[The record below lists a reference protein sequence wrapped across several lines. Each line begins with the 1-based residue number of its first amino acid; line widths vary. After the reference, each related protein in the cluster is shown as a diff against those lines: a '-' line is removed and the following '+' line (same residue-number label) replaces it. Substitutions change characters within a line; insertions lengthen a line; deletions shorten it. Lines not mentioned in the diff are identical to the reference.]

1 MGLRLRQKSPS
12 PPRSP
17 QQQQEQRRQQQPSP
31 PPTPQP
37 QKSLRKVR
45 KNTHRSRS
53 RSPSGLNSAI
63 VLPSNIIPYGVLFQ
77 DDEPEDEGYSSPPST
92 PTDPPPH
99 MQVDGWRMVPERGLA
114 MELMFGNMD
123 ADLIDEIIGV
133 SSSDEMDID
142 EPATPS
148 NTRTSTRIP
157 HTHLNSSP
165 NSEASSSSMNSRDR
179 RYSENGFGGRVVDE
193 NYD

>member
-12 PPRSP
+12 PSRSS
-17 QQQQEQRRQQQPSP
+17 QQQEQHRQQQPSP

-37 QKSLRKVR
+37 RKSLRKAR

-53 RSPSGLNSAI
+53 RSPSGLDAAI
-63 VLPSNIIPYGVLFQ
+63 VLPNNIIPYGVLFQ

-99 MQVDGWRMVPERGLA
+99 MQMDGWRMVPERGLA

-123 ADLIDEIIGV
+123 ADLIEEIIGA
-133 SSSDEMDID
+133 SSSDDMDID

-148 NTRTSTRIP
+148 NTRTNTRIP
-157 HTHLNSSP
+157 HTHLNSGPS
-165 NSEASSSSMNSRDR
+165 SEASSSSSRDSRGR
-179 RYSENGFGGRVVDE
+179 RYSGNGFGGRVVDE

>member
-12 PPRSP
+12 PSP
-17 QQQQEQRRQQQPSP
+17 TSQQQEQQQRQQQPSP
-31 PPTPQP
+31 PPTPQTR
-37 QKSLRKVR
+37 KSLRKAR
-45 KNTHRSRS
+45 KDTHRSRS
-53 RSPSGLNSAI
+53 RSPSRLNSAI
-63 VLPSNIIPYGVLFQ
+63 VLPNNIIPYGVLFQ

-99 MQVDGWRMVPERGLA
+99 MQVDGWRMIPERGLA

-148 NTRTSTRIP
+148 NTRIP
-157 HTHLNSSP
+157 HAHLNSS
-165 NSEASSSSMNSRDR
+165 SSSGTSSSSMNSRGR

>member
-12 PPRSP
+12 PSRSP
-17 QQQQEQRRQQQPSP
+17 RQQEQQQHRQQHPSP

-37 QKSLRKVR
+37 RKSLRKAR

-53 RSPSGLNSAI
+53 RSPSGLNTAI

-92 PTDPPPH
+92 PTDPPPY
-99 MQVDGWRMVPERGLA
+99 MNVDGWRMVPERGLA

-123 ADLIDEIIGV
+123 ADLIDEITGA

-142 EPATPS
+142 EPPTPS
-148 NTRTSTRIP
+148 STRIP
-157 HTHLNSSP
+157 HTHLDSSP
-165 NSEASSSSMNSRDR
+165 SSGPSSSSMDSRDR
-179 RYSENGFGGRVVDE
+179 RYSGNGFGGRVVDE